1 MTQKELQVK
10 VYRLEKA
17 INRVNRIFQELV
29 VLAASDGDID
39 YDADTD
45 MWTKVGKPNKILPDN
60 IEFREN

>member
-1 MTQKELQVK
+1 MTQRELQVK
-10 VYRLEKA
+10 VDKLDKV
-17 INRVNRIFQELV
+17 INRLNRIFQELV

-39 YDADTD
+39 YNADTD